1 VAKSPTSVLDHMRQ
15 RGIGVDAVP
24 EYIMLVP
31 IGRLLPVVGLFR
43 K

>member
-1 VAKSPTSVLDHMRQ
+1 VQ
-15 RGIGVDAVP
+15 QGGIGVDAVP
-24 EYIMLVP
+24 EDIMLVP